1 MTLPLPRLRFP
12 HPMVL
17 LLAGVLVAAL
27 LTWVLPAGAYQRRL
41 DPVSGRERVVA
52 GTYERAAAAPV
63 GLAAAVL
70 AVPRGIVDGADVI
83 VVILFVGGAFA
94 MLERTGALGR
104 LVAALLGRTRRPRS
118 VVVLVSL
125 LFATLGAMANTHEEI
140 IALVPVLVILSRGL
154 GFGALTALGM
164 SLGAAVV
171 GSAFGPTNPF
181 AAAIAQQFADVPAL
195 TGLGLRLG
203 LLAVAVPAWIGWT
216 LSQTGRDDVRAEV
229 EEAVARPATGRD
241 AVLVLLLLLPFGP
254 YIYGTLRLDW
264 GFNELSALF
273 LVAAFAVGLLAGLGL
288 RGTTVEY
295 LKGMETM
302 LVAALFVG
310 VARAISVVLTD
321 GRVIDTIVYGLAKP
335 LELVP
340 GMAAATLMVPVH
352 SLLHVV
358 VPSNSGQA
366 ALTMPIM
373 APLADLLGF
382 PRDVAVL
389 AYQVGAPVVDML
401 IPTNGAMLAMLLA
414 ANVPYGRWLRFA
426 VPGTL
431 IVMAIGLVGMVLAQ

>member
-1 MTLPLPRLRFP
+1 
-12 HPMVL
+12 MVL

-27 LTWVLPAGAYQRRL
+27 LTWVLPAGQYQRRL

-52 GTYERAAAAPV
+52 GTYERAAATPV
-63 GLAAAVL
+63 GIPAAVL
-70 AVPRGIVDGADVI
+70 AVPRGIVGGADVI
-83 VVILFVGGAFA
+83 VTILFVGGAFA

-125 LFATLGAMANTHEEI
+125 LFATLGAMVNTHEEI

-154 GFGALTALGM
+154 GFGAITALGM

-181 AAAIAQQFADVPAL
+181 ATAIAQQAADVPAL

-203 LLAVAVPAWIGWT
+203 LLAVAVTAWIGWT
-216 LSQTGRDDVRAEV
+216 LSQTPRDDVRTEV
-229 EEAVARPATGRD
+229 EETFLSPATGRD
-241 AVLVLLLLLPFGP
+241 ALLVLLLLLPFGP
-254 YIYGTLRLDW
+254 YIYGTLRLGW

-340 GMAAATLMVPVH
+340 GMAAAALMVPVH
-352 SLLHVV
+352 SLLHVM

-366 ALTMPIM
+366 ALAMPIM

-401 IPTNGAMLAMLLA
+401 IPTNGPLLAMLLA

-431 IVMAIGLVGMVLAQ
+431 IVMAIGLVGMALAK

>member
-1 MTLPLPRLRFP
+1 MTVPRLRLRFP

-52 GTYERAAAAPV
+52 GTYERVEAAPV
-63 GLAAAVL
+63 GLPAAVL

-154 GFGALTALGM
+154 GFGAITALGM

-216 LSQTGRDDVRAEV
+216 LSQVARDDVRADV
-229 EEAVARPATGRD
+229 EESVSSPATGRD
-241 AVLVLLLLLPFGP
+241 ALLVLLLLLPFGP

-273 LVAAFAVGLLAGLGL
+273 LVAAFAVGLLAGLGV

-302 LVAALFVG
+302 LTAALFVG

-321 GRVIDTIVYGLAKP
+321 GRVIDTIVYGLASP
-335 LELVP
+335 LERVP
-340 GMAAATLMVPVH
+340 GLAASALMVPVH

-389 AYQVGAPVVDML
+389 AYQVGGPVMDML

-414 ANVPYGRWLRFA
+414 AKVPYGRWLRFA

-431 IVMAIGLVGMVLAQ
+431 IVMAIGLVGMALAA